1 MVGRAQNRR
10 AEDRPAETQL
20 RIWGSRACLVI
31 GVMAYL
37 GLAAISIR
45 WRPNEPFIASIWIFF
60 AAHTAAYLLLKEV
73 RGYDD
78 DKVS

>member
-1 MVGRAQNRR
+1 MVRRARDRR

-20 RIWGSRACLVI
+20 RIWGSRACLVSGI
-31 GVMAYL
+31 IAYL
-37 GLAAISIR
+37 GLAALSIR
-45 WRPNEPFIASIWIFF
+45 WRPNEPFIASIWIFL
-60 AAHTAAYLLLKEV
+60 AAHTAAYLVHKEV